1 MRSDSHTH
9 GSRSAYCGAATAII
23 GVVFAGLI
31 ALSAPAFAAE
41 HEVKMLNKGA
51 EGIMVFEPAF
61 LKIAPGDTVHFV
73 ATDKGH
79 DVLSIEGMIPAG
91 ATPFT
96 GKMNE
101 DLTVAFD
108 TPGVYG
114 YKCKPHYGMGMVGL
128 VVVGEAINLADASAV
143 PQKGKAKQQFEK
155 LFQAA
160 VQ

>member
-1 MRSDSHTH
+1 MRSSRHTR
-9 GSRSAYCGAATAII
+9 GPSFGNCRVFAAIAGAM
-23 GVVFAGLI
+23 FAGLVAI
-31 ALSAPAFAAE
+31 SAPALAAE

-51 EGIMVFEPAF
+51 DGIMVFEPAF

-79 DVLSIEGMIPAG
+79 DVLSIDGMIPEG
-91 ATPFT
+91 ATPFE

-108 TPGVYG
+108 KPGIYG

-128 VVVGEAINLADASAV
+128 VVVGDPVNLAEATAV
-143 PQKGKAKQQFEK
+143 PQKGKAKTTFEK
-155 LFQAA
+155 LFKSVTQ
-160 VQ
+160 